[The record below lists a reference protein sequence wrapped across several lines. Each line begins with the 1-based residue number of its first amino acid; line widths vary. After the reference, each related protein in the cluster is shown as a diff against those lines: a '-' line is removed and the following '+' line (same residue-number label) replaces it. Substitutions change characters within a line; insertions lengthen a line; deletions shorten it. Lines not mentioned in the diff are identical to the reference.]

1 MEDIKRKNVF
11 FKLVTKGH
19 RGNANVEKCVV
30 FVVWASCCYPLLGHT
45 DVGTSVEQTID
56 CLMIQTVR
64 PCSPWVW
71 LSTPACAIVAVGM
84 GKALKDAHGALKGA
98 KQSARPC
105 DPLLLK
111 IAQCHDNQ
119 SRLWSRLHTTL
130 AQITRITP
138 MWIYTQYTVLEIFS
152 PFRIFEQLALAL
164 KKRVCPEI
172 FHCIEYILCIQDF
185 WATCVCPKHKVA
197 LKICTALNISSL

>member
-1 MEDIKRKNVF
+1 MLLWTNSVVALFVNSRRWSCVIPDK
-11 FKLVTKGH
+11 KLY
-19 RGNANVEKCVV
+19 GNFLYWCK
-30 FVVWASCCYPLLGHT
+30 
-45 DVGTSVEQTID
+45 DVRDFDGATQWVIA
-56 CLMIQTVR
+56 TVPGR
-64 PCSPWVW
+64 RVW
-71 LSTPACAIVAVGM
+71 LSTPACAIVAVRL
-84 GKALKDAHGALKGA
+84 GKALKDAHGALKEA

-111 IAQCHDNQ
+111 IAQSHYNQ
-119 SRLWSRLHTTL
+119 SQLWSRLHTTL

-138 MWIYTQYTVLEIFS
+138 MWIYTHYTVLEFFS